1 MADSPRENKRLDMS
15 AVEIQQEYYEAT
27 GDADWELYEKKDR
40 RFLLQKIAVALC
52 GPPSVEGNLTDC
64 LGNSD
69 SELKLQ
75 GYDARDE
82 ETCMNVFKKILEQDK
97 YSHNAENLIISVLRV
112 VCVIPS
118 REIKFYQI
126 TPRDYWLNLHTK
138 KGKSVHI
145 LVFHVFSIRKCISKK
160 PGVKGCKIFIDHDAR
175 VYETWSD
182 YLSQNKLPKCVMVV
196 PQNGE
201 YSGIITKEGEMPKV
215 VWTVQASP
223 ELGPGARVLNVADNV
238 STAASVG
245 AIVAVVGS
253 VFATP
258 VVAPVLVGTAVGVA
272 SVTGVYSIGRSI
284 GKLVDRARHEQ
295 SIGLKNM
302 EARSNWIN
310 IIISGVGISFT
321 TAGKLLSWAAASGR
335 NVKILM
341 SALDFLKYTNIATG
355 FIGVVNGLGD
365 MIYKMAKYGERPTK
379 LEIFQFTTS
388 LLFLGVGVMSNQT
401 AQDIVQDAQAQKI
414 NEFRES
420 LSSNNRRKIFDKVT
434 AETRRIK
441 GTIEGNTDVIR
452 AIKTIENK
460 DQFFGKLSY
469 MNKAFNKNKVRISLA
484 PDGKVLINNQH
495 RVSAGKMFRMGE
507 QARAKL
513 LAKYGPAK
521 VTTKNAPTRI
531 YPSCG
536 AAGSTNVS
544 LKELVCNIRP
554 EEIIKISTF
563 IINLSKVDLDFIID
577 LLCQISEDL
586 HNAFLLVC
594 TELIISLIPSELDFI
609 NSIFPDWKRRLV
621 LFIFNHLK
629 SKITID
635 DNDSEF
641 VAGLKTYIRDGRVNR
656 DTLLNLKKKVLEHFS
671 KLKHDKESRNK
682 TWVEGDEYMNKFSG
696 DINTLQVGQRL
707 IVGPHTILVKQVT
720 VDNFEKWF
728 EEYSQKECDFFTEL
742 CFRII
747 SLLTVRDFSRLN
759 DINPDE
765 DVLMRVS
772 TFLRDRFQSD
782 KLDMYISSLSDI
794 NDYIA
799 ISAKREIMIWCGE
812 QHLRPRFT
820 CVKCGGMTFFQ
831 K

>member
-1 MADSPRENKRLDMS
+1 MADSPREKKRLDMS

-64 LGNSD
+64 VVNSQN
-69 SELKLQ
+69 ELKLQ

-82 ETCMNVFKKILEQDK
+82 ETCMKVFQKILEQDK

-118 REIKFYQI
+118 REIKFFEI
-126 TPRDYWLNLHTK
+126 TPKDYWLNLHSK
-138 KGKSVHI
+138 KGESVHI
-145 LVFHVFSIRKCISKK
+145 LVFHVFSIRKCISMK

-182 YLSQNKLPKCVMVV
+182 YLSENKLPKCVMVV

-201 YSGIITKEGEMPKV
+201 YTGIITEEGAMPKV
-215 VWTVQASP
+215 ELTVRPSP

-245 AIVAVVGS
+245 AIAAVVGS

-258 VVAPVLVGTAVGVA
+258 VVAPVLLGTAVGVA

-284 GKLVDRARHEQ
+284 ANLVDRAQHEQ
-295 SIGLKNM
+295 SIGLENM
-302 EARSNWIN
+302 EARSSWIN
-310 IIISGVGISFT
+310 IMISTVGLSFT

-355 FIGVVNGLGD
+355 FIGVANGLGD
-365 MIYKMAKYGERPTK
+365 MIYKMAKYGETPTK
-379 LEIFQFTTS
+379 LEVFQFTTS

-414 NEFRES
+414 NEIRDS

-434 AETRRIK
+434 AETRRVR
-441 GTIEGNTDVIR
+441 GTIDGNADVIR
-452 AIKTIENK
+452 AIKTIKNK
-460 DQFFGKLSY
+460 DDFFGKLRY
-469 MNKAFNKNKVRISLA
+469 MNKSFNKNKVRISLA
-484 PDGKVLINNQH
+484 SDGKVLINNQH

-507 QARAKL
+507 QGRAKL

-531 YPSCG
+531 YPSCA
-536 AAGSTNVS
+536 AAGSSNIT
-544 LKELVCNIRP
+544 LKEFVCNIRP
-554 EEIIKISTF
+554 EEIIKISGF
-563 IINLSKVDLDFIID
+563 IIKLSKVDQDFIIEV
-577 LLCQISEDL
+577 LCQISEDL

-594 TELIISLIPSELDFI
+594 IELINLLIPSELDVI
-609 NSIFPDWKRRLV
+609 DSIFPDWKRRLI
-621 LFIFNHLK
+621 LFVFNYLK
-629 SKITID
+629 SKVTVD
-635 DNDSEF
+635 ENDCEF
-641 VAGLKTYIRDGRVNR
+641 VAALKAYIRDGRINK
-656 DTLLNLKKKVLEHFS
+656 DSLLKLKKKVLEHFA
-671 KLKHDKESRNK
+671 KLKEDKESRNK
-682 TWVEGDEYMNKFSG
+682 TWVEGDEYMNKFYG
-696 DINTLQVGQRL
+696 DINTLQVGQKL

-720 VDNFEKWF
+720 VDNFETWF
-728 EEYSQKECDFFTEL
+728 DEYSQEECDLFIEL
-742 CFRII
+742 CFKII
-747 SLLTVRDFSRLN
+747 SLLTERDFKRLN

-772 TFLRDRFQSD
+772 SFLRDRFQT
-782 KLDMYISSLSDI
+782 YLSNLVDI
-794 NDYIA
+794 NDYLV
-799 ISAKREIMIWCGE
+799 ISAKREIMIWCG
-812 QHLRPRFT
+812 QQRLRQRYT
-820 CVKCGGMTFFQ
+820 CVKCKGVTFF
-831 K
+831 KK